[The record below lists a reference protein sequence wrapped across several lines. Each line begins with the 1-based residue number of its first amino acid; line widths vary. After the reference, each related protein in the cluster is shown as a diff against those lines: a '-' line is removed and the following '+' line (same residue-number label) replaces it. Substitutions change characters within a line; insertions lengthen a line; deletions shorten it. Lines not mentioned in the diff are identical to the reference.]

1 MFIDVKSIKST
12 KNGRTSSPRIGLTRE
27 TINDKMG
34 VLHFVPNNKGPM
46 KVKKEKREGVVFRVQ
61 KGKE

>member
-1 MFIDVKSIKST
+1 
-12 KNGRTSSPRIGLTRE
+12 
-27 TINDKMG
+27 MG